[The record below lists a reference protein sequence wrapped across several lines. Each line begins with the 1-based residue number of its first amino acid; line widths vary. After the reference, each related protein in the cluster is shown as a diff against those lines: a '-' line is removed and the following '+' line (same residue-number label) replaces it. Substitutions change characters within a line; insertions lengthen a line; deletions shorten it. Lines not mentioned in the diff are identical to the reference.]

1 MNAKAGWALKE
12 LRVIAGWYLIC
23 SSQKSNSGNF
33 FKEAAKVCQEATV
46 EWVSVLPCF
55 PLSALGHS
63 AYLFLTIPPFH
74 LPQVFTSSVIETD
87 HAKSW
92 IESKN
97 PVSFQSLS
105 FYLQTES
112 FQTGKSGEYG
122 SGVCWSSDTAWKQS
136 SRDWGFEVS
145 SQNCLWSSLSPWYVG
160 KAGHEPEAMENSRFT
175 DSGGVRVHDC
185 SIQQL

>member
-1 MNAKAGWALKE
+1 MNVKAGWALKE

-33 FKEAAKVCQEATV
+33 FEEAVKVCQEATV

-63 AYLFLTIPPFH
+63 AYLFLTIPP
-74 LPQVFTSSVIETD
+74 LPPPPGIYILCHRNRSCKVMDREQKSSLFPD
-87 HAKSW
+87 
-92 IESKN
+92 
-97 PVSFQSLS
+97 
-105 FYLQTES
+105 
-112 FQTGKSGEYG
+112 TGKSGEYG